1 MSEQEPKEIRDYETV
16 LQDDLRPSGNG
27 KDCFYCGKRLGAKHT
42 LDCVIRDGA
51 NEFHVAIKQKS
62 TGVVREYRDDSGW
75 DEGREYDWTEGNH
88 GCDCNRH
95 MCFQRAAGEAP
106 SWDFPCDGEEY
117 SVLYVRLPD
126 NTLVYL

>member
-16 LQDDLRPSGNG
+16 LQDDLRPSGN
-27 KDCFYCGKRLGAKHT
+27 
-42 LDCVIRDGA
+42 
-51 NEFHVAIKQKS
+51 EFHVAIKQKS
-62 TGVVREYRDDSGW
+62 TGVVREYRDDSGCW